1 MEGRNEWWCVKK
13 NLKKKH
19 NLPTH
24 FIQWC
29 YNLPT
34 YLLKMSQTHFL
45 PGRSFNKIICLKKLF
60 CDVAKLAIIHRK
72 IQPNLAIDLI

>member
-13 NLKKKH
+13 NLKKKYY
-19 NLPTH
+19 LPTH

-34 YLLKMSQTHFL
+34 YLPVENEPNSL
-45 PGRSFNKIICLKKLF
+45 PSREVF
-60 CDVAKLAIIHRK
+60 
-72 IQPNLAIDLI
+72 